1 MARIL
6 VAEDEQTVRELVQ
19 RALTQDGHEVEVA
32 VDGALAL
39 EKLASAAPF
48 DLLLSDIRMP
58 VMDGIALALTVARDF
73 PKLGIVLMTGYAG
86 ERDRAL
92 GIDELVQ
99 DIVLKPFSLGDLKQR
114 LRHALAARA
123 ETLASA

>member
-39 EKLASAAPF
+39 EKLASAPF

-99 DIVLKPFSLGDLKQR
+99 DIVLKPFSLSDLKQR

>member
-6 VAEDEQTVRELVQ
+6 VAEDEETVRELVQ

-32 VDGALAL
+32 ADGALAL
-39 EKLASAAPF
+39 EKLANAEPF

-73 PKLGIVLMTGYAG
+73 PKLAIVLMTGYAG

-92 GIDELVQ
+92 GIDTLVQ
-99 DIVLKPFSLGDLKQR
+99 DIVLKPFSLSDLKQR
-114 LRHALAARA
+114 LRHTLAVRA
-123 ETLASA
+123 ETLVTA